1 MQSFPVNY
9 SNHETVYRRLKTQTD
24 RTGWSGQAD
33 LVRSLSSLD
42 QMLAWHGV
50 PQRGRSLELG
60 CGAGN
65 VSLHLAKRGWDAHGV
80 DISPTAIAWANENA
94 RLQGLAARF
103 VEGSVL
109 TLDGLKDEEF
119 DLVLDGHCFHCIIG
133 RDRPAFLKASMRVLR
148 RDGSLCIRSMCGSVP
163 AQLADRIGYDP
174 VTRCIVQN
182 GFATR
187 HIAAAGELVD
197 EVVSAGFVV
206 AQHTLIPA
214 AADGDLDEL
223 LLHAKRP

>member
-1 MQSFPVNY
+1 MQSLPVNY
-9 SNHETVYRRLKTQTD
+9 LNHETVYRRLKTQAD
-24 RTGWSGQAD
+24 WTGWGGQAE
-33 LVRSLSSLD
+33 LARSLSLLD
-42 QMLAWHGV
+42 QMLAWPGV

-94 RLQGLAARF
+94 RLQGF
-103 VEGSVL
+103 E
-109 TLDGLKDEEF
+109 
-119 DLVLDGHCFHCIIG
+119 
-133 RDRPAFLKASMRVLR
+133 
-148 RDGSLCIRSMCGSVP
+148 
-163 AQLADRIGYDP
+163 

-187 HIAAAGELVD
+187 YIAAAGELVD

-206 AQHTLIPA
+206 AQHTLVPA
-214 AADGDLDEL
+214 TADGELDEL
-223 LLHAKRP
+223 LLQAKRP